1 VSDTSLFWVVFLT
14 LQPSELRSGL
24 LEAVDEGLLV
34 PGEIVRKAIYER
46 IERSYQLKREDI
58 PEQLEAF
65 HLALHDLLGSSA
77 KVMEK
82 IIAKNLYNRLKLNFT
97 EHPNWTLVDYVNQAK
112 GQKRDV

>member
-1 VSDTSLFWVVFLT
+1 M
-14 LQPSELRSGL
+14 QPSELRSGL

-65 HLALHDLLGSSA
+65 HLALHDLLGNSA
-77 KVMEK
+77 KVMERV
-82 IIAKNLYNRLKLNFT
+82 IARNLYSRFKTNFI
-97 EHPNWTLVDYVNQAK
+97 EHADWTLVDYVNHV
-112 GQKRDV
+112 RDLRKDV